1 MTKDAF
7 ITPLLKDFDFNTSDP
22 SLRKRFEE
30 QNKAELEKMWQLFLL
45 NTAIEEAIAKHPRLL
60 TPLDQ
65 TPLSNRAKNCL
76 KEYDIKTVADI
87 SMFSLAELK
96 IIRNMGK
103 TSLAEIEAYM
113 KEVIGEK

>member
-1 MTKDAF
+1 MHLSP
-7 ITPLLKDFDFNTSDP
+7 PLLKDFDFNTSDP

-30 QNKAELEKMWQLFLL
+30 QNKAELEKLWQLFLL
-45 NTAIEEAIAKHPRLL
+45 NTAIEEAIAKHPILL

-76 KEYDIKTVADI
+76 KDYDIKTVADI
-87 SMFSLAELK
+87 SMFSPEDLK

-103 TSLAEIEAYM
+103 TSLAEIEAYI
-113 KEVIGEK
+113 KEVLR